1 MFKILRIG
9 LLSVGALFALGAM
22 AQPGP
27 DDDSQS
33 ASADQPD
40 PPSRVGR
47 LSFIRGAVSFV
58 PAGENDWVEAQINR
72 PLITGDKLWTDHD
85 SRAELEIGSSAIRID
100 EQTSFDFLNL
110 DDQTAQVELT
120 QGSLNLRVRRLYD
133 NQVYEIDTP
142 TLAFVINRV
151 GEFRVT
157 VSPDGQA
164 TTVSV
169 LHGGGDAYGE
179 NDARARIDE
188 GQSVTF
194 NDSALRDYTT
204 DSLPPPDAFDE
215 FIAQRNQRWDG
226 ARSRQYVSEDVIGYQ
241 DLDDNGDWSDV
252 PEYGHVWYPTTVAVG
267 WTPYHYGHWGWVG
280 AYGWTWIDD
289 APWGFAPFHYGR
301 WAYIGNRWGWCP
313 GPVAVRAYY
322 APALV
327 AFIGGGVS
335 IGIGGPVGWF
345 PLGPRDVWF
354 PGYRTSRGYFTNVNV
369 SNSVFERGAID
380 GYYGHYRRG
389 DINYNEVNY
398 HNRLIAGAVVA
409 VPAAAFIGARSVHA
423 SAIAVNRETFANAH
437 VSAFA
442 AVAPTR
448 ASLVASDRRV
458 GRAPPQAAFNRRIV
472 AASKPPAPVAPFAT
486 REALLQKNPGQPLN
500 NVQLRSL
507 PAVQNNARNVNIN
520 ERNNIKVV
528 TNNGVPARTAAA
540 PLVARPGNGEARR
553 NVGNG
558 LQNNNAT
565 SGAQNKG
572 FKAEDR
578 RTGNATDRNAG
589 NAAVNANGRPVV
601 NGGQDQHLQSSR
613 FAHGNNANNANGN
626 NAAGGNVQNGNGRGN
641 GQVNDRGRVVGN
653 ELKQSNGSNPSNN
666 AAQGVLK
673 GDQSSNNGSQG
684 NGRGAG
690 QDRRVRSY
698 PSEPASGNGAANG
711 NGNGQAQSNVQRSN
725 GREYRA
731 PKGSQNNSGN
741 PGGNDRQI
749 QNQQQLRVQQQQ
761 QVQQQQV
768 QQQQRVP
775 QQQVQQQQVQQQHVQ
790 QPVQRPVQQQQH
802 NQGQGNNNRG
812 SDNKHNKKDED
823 KNGGGS

>member
-1 MFKILRIG
+1 MFKFLRIG
-9 LLSVGALFALGAM
+9 LLSAGALFALNGM

-58 PAGENDWVEAQINR
+58 PAGENDWVEAQVNR
-72 PLITGDKLWTDHD
+72 PLITGDKLWTDQD

-157 VSPDGQA
+157 VSADGQA

-194 NDSALRDYTT
+194 NDSALRDYST
-204 DSLPPPDAFDE
+204 DSLPAPDAFDE
-215 FIAQRNQRWDG
+215 FIADRDQRWDG

-267 WTPYHYGHWGWVG
+267 WTPYQYGHWGWVG

-301 WAYIGNRWGWCP
+301 WAHIGNRWGWCP
-313 GPVAVRAYY
+313 GPIAVRPYY

-345 PLGPRDVWF
+345 PLGPRDVWI
-354 PGYRTSRGYFTNVNV
+354 PGYRVSRGYFTNVNI
-369 SNSVFERGAID
+369 SNTVFDRGAID
-380 GYYGHYRRG
+380 GYYGHYHRG
-389 DINYNEVNY
+389 DINYGEINY

-423 SAIAVNRETFANAH
+423 SAIAVNRATFANAR

-458 GRAPPQAAFNRRIV
+458 GRAPPEAAFNRRIV
-472 AASKPPAPVAPFAT
+472 AASKPPAPVASFAT
-486 REALLQKNPGQPLN
+486 REALLKKNPGQPLN
-500 NVQLRSL
+500 SAQLRSL
-507 PAVQNNARNVNIN
+507 PAVQNGVRNVN
-520 ERNNIKVV
+520 ERNNVKIV
-528 TNNGVPARTAAA
+528 TSNGAPARTSAA
-540 PLVARPGNGEARR
+540 PLVARPAGNGAARR

-558 LQNNNAT
+558 LQNNNAVT
-565 SGAQNKG
+565 NNGVQNKSL
-572 FKAEDR
+572 KAEDR
-578 RTGNATDRNAG
+578 RGTGNAVDSNRGVG
-589 NAAVNANGRPVV
+589 NAVNGNGRPAV
-601 NGGQDQHLQSSR
+601 NSAQNEHLQSSR
-613 FAHGNNANNANGN
+613 FAHG
-626 NAAGGNVQNGNGRGN
+626 AAGGNGNDNGQQNGNGRN
-641 GQVNDRGRVVGN
+641 GQINDRGRTVGN
-653 ELKQSNGSNPSNN
+653 EMKPAGNSIQTTNPARPVTGNAIGNGPSNN
-666 AAQGVLK
+666 VGN
-673 GDQSSNNGSQG
+673 DQG
-684 NGRGAG
+684 NGRGVG
-690 QDRRVRSY
+690 QDRRIRSNQAE
-698 PSEPASGNGAANG
+698 SASGN
-711 NGNGQAQSNVQRSN
+711 NGQGQSDGQHPKA
-725 GREYRA
+725 REYRA
-731 PKGSQNNSGN
+731 PTDTRGNS
-741 PGGNDRQI
+741 DQQI
-749 QNQQQLRVQQQQ
+749 QVQQHQQQQQPQVQQQQ
-761 QVQQQQV
+761 QPQYQQPRVQQA
-768 QQQQRVP
+768 
-775 QQQVQQQQVQQQHVQ
+775 
-790 QPVQRPVQQQQH
+790 PVQQQQQH
-802 NQGQGNNNRG
+802 NQSQSQGQGNNNRG
-812 SDNKHNKKDED
+812 GDNKHNKKDDD
-823 KNGGGS
+823 KKGGGG

>member
-1 MFKILRIG
+1 MFKFLRIG
-9 LLSVGALFALGAM
+9 LLSAGALFAFGAM

-27 DDDSQS
+27 DDDDSSQA

-85 SRAELEIGSSAIRID
+85 SRAEIEIGSSAVRID

-157 VSPDGQA
+157 VSPEGQA
-164 TTVSV
+164 TTVTV

-179 NDARARIDE
+179 NDARARIEE

-194 NDSALRDYTT
+194 NDSALRDYST
-204 DSLPPPDAFDE
+204 DSLPRPDAFDE
-215 FIAQRNQRWDG
+215 FIAQRDQRWDG
-226 ARSRQYVSEDVIGYQ
+226 ARSRQFVSEDVIGYQ
-241 DLDDNGDWSDV
+241 DLDDNGDWNDV
-252 PEYGHVWYPTTVAVG
+252 PEYGHVWYPSTVAVG

-313 GPVAVRAYY
+313 GPIAVRPYY

-335 IGIGGPVGWF
+335 IGVGGPVGWF

-354 PGYRTSRGYFTNVNV
+354 PGYHTSRGYFTNVNV

-380 GYYGHYRRG
+380 GYYGHYHRG

-423 SAIAVNRETFANAH
+423 SAIAVNRTTFANAH
-437 VSAFA
+437 VSSFA

-458 GRAPPQAAFNRRIV
+458 GRAPPETAFNRRVV
-472 AASKPPAPVAPFAT
+472 AASKPPAPVASFAT
-486 REALLQKNPGQPLN
+486 REALLNKNPGQPLN
-500 NVQLRSL
+500 NAQLHSL

-520 ERNNIKVV
+520 EHNNVKVV
-528 TNNGVPARTAAA
+528 TNNGVPAHTAAA
-540 PLVARPGNGEARR
+540 PLVARPAGNGQALHGG
-553 NVGNG
+553 GNG
-558 LQNNNAT
+558 TQNTVGGGNN
-565 SGAQNKG
+565 GAK
-572 FKAEDR
+572 DR
-578 RTGNATDRNAG
+578 SKIDRGAGNAVDSSHAAG
-589 NAAVNANGRPVV
+589 NAANGNGRVTG
-601 NGGQDQHLQSSR
+601 NGAQNEHLQSSR
-613 FAHGNNANNANGN
+613 FAHGTGG
-626 NAAGGNVQNGNGRGN
+626 NAAGSDNGQQNGNGKN
-641 GQVNDRGRVVGN
+641 GQVNDRGRPAVN
-653 ELKQSNGSNPSNN
+653 EVKQSGNSLQTTN
-666 AAQGVLK
+666 AAHQTTG
-673 GDQSSNNGSQG
+673 NGQG
-684 NGRGAG
+684 NGQSGNGQGNGHGVG
-690 QDRRVRSY
+690 QDRQVHTNQAESV
-698 PSEPASGNGAANG
+698 S
-711 NGNGQAQSNVQRSN
+711 GNGQAKSNVQHSN
-725 GREYRA
+725 AREYRA
-731 PKGSQNNSGN
+731 PQGPQNNAVN
-741 PGGNDRQI
+741 PQAQSYHAPVHDAHGNDKQI
-749 QNQQQLRVQQQQ
+749 QNQQQQQLHLQQQQQQ
-761 QVQQQQV
+761 QVQQQQHV
-768 QQQQRVP
+768 QQIQQP
-775 QQQVQQQQVQQQHVQ
+775 HVQ
-790 QPVQRPVQQQQH
+790 QPVQQQQQH
-802 NQGQGNNNRG
+802 SQGQAQGNNNRAT
-812 SDNKHNKKDED
+812 DNKHNKKDDD
-823 KNGGGS
+823 KKGGGG